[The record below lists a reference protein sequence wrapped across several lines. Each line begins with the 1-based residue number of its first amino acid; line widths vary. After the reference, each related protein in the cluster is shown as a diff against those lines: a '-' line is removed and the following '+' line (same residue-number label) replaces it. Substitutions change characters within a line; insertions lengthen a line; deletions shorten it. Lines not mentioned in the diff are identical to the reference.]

1 MNKRT
6 VFIVS
11 DHTGITA
18 QTLARTLLSQFDG
31 LALES
36 VLLPFTDSESKV
48 RSAREHIETARARD
62 GVRPIVLSTLTDSRL
77 RALLRESDALVLDL
91 FEAFI
96 GALEREFS
104 RPSTPV
110 VGKTHGLADREGG
123 RRRMQAVKFALSSD
137 DGVNEK
143 AYADADLILV
153 GVSRTGK
160 TPASLYLAMHWGLK
174 VANYPLT
181 EEDLCRGMLP
191 DALAPYRD
199 RLVGLVMEPLA
210 LQRMREERRPDSPY
224 SALSQCQRE
233 MRASGELFRAVA
245 IPVVDTTYCSVEE
258 VASRIR
264 QLTRGSSSA

>member
-31 LALES
+31 LAFES

-48 RSAREHIETARARD
+48 RAAREHIDTARARD
-62 GVRPIVLSTLTDSRL
+62 GIRPIVLSTLTDSRL
-77 RALLRESDALVLDL
+77 RAQIRESDALVLDL

-104 RPSTPV
+104 RASTPV
-110 VGKTHGLADREGG
+110 VGKTHGLTDREAG
-123 RRRMQAVKFALSSD
+123 RRRMQAVKFALSCD

-143 AYADADLILV
+143 AYTDADVILL

-174 VANYPLT
+174 AANYPLT
-181 EEDLCRGMLP
+181 EEDLREGVLP
-191 DALAPYRD
+191 AVLAPYRD
-199 RLVGLVMEPLA
+199 RLVGLVMEPGV
-210 LQRMREERRPDSPY
+210 LQRMREERRPDSLY
-224 SALSQCQRE
+224 SALSQCQHE
-233 MRASGELFRAVA
+233 VRASAELFRAA
-245 IPVVDTTYCSVEE
+245 EIPVVDTTHCSVEE
-258 VASRIR
+258 VASKIR
-264 QLTRGSSSA
+264 QLSSRSSPA

>member
-1 MNKRT
+1 VNKRT

-31 LALES
+31 LAFEP

-48 RSAREHIETARARD
+48 RSAREHIDTARARD

-77 RALLRESDALVLDL
+77 RAQLSEGDALVLDL

-104 RPSTPV
+104 RAATPA
-110 VGKTHGLADREGG
+110 VGKTHGLADRDAG
-123 RRRMQAVKFALSSD
+123 RRRMQAVKFALASD
-137 DGVNEK
+137 DGVNDK
-143 AYADADLILV
+143 AYADADVILL

-160 TPASLYLAMHWGLK
+160 TPASLYLAMQFGLK
-174 VANYPLT
+174 AANYPLT
-181 EEDLCRGMLP
+181 EEDLRQSVLP
-191 DALAPYRD
+191 AALIPYRN
-199 RLVGLVMEPLA
+199 RLVGLAMEPVA
-210 LQRMREERRPDSPY
+210 LQRLREERRPDSPY
-224 SALSQCQRE
+224 SALAQCQRE
-233 MRASGELFRAVA
+233 MRAAEELFRAEG
-245 IPVVDTTYCSVEE
+245 IPVVDATHRSVEE

-264 QLTRGSSSA
+264 QLVSVAR